1 MTEREVLREFYNLQT
16 CSPRRQQKIK
26 LFINKA
32 REIIK
37 KDLTKLKLTDITL
50 LLRELN
56 QSDYALWT
64 KNDFKKI
71 FKSFLKWK
79 YKKEFLE
86 WNDDKNFRE
95 GFKGVSKSKAINRR
109 KINKNTLIK
118 PEELEILLRASKSL
132 KWKALLTL
140 LYESAFRPCE
150 IVNLRWSDLNFD
162 DARNICSV
170 KTTSPKT
177 KNFREIPV
185 QDCIVH
191 LKRWREEFEFPNRTD
206 IDFVFPNDKNR
217 EKHLSENSIP
227 ILLKRLCRRAGIRS
241 IYPYLF
247 RHSRIYF
254 IQKKLGSRI
263 SSKYAGHSLETSE
276 IYDHLDCDD
285 VEEAMLENV
294 YTTKELNPQQ
304 KQDYEKKLKELK
316 NQILEI
322 QKAAEN
328 LNEIEIKNKKS
339 FEKRLKELEARIQS
353 SPNSK

>member
-1 MTEREVLREFYNLQT
+1 MTEKEVLREFYNLQT
-16 CSPRRQQKIK
+16 CSSKRLQKIK
-26 LFINKA
+26 NVMSKS
-32 REIIK
+32 RSIIK
-37 KDLTKLKLTDITL
+37 KDLTKLKLIDITL

-71 FKSFLKWK
+71 FKSFLKYF

-86 WNDDKNFRE
+86 WNDDKNFKE
-95 GFKGVSKSKAINRR
+95 GFKGVSKTKAFNKI

-118 PEELEILLRASKSL
+118 PQELEILLRASKSL

-162 DARNICSV
+162 DARNLCSV
-170 KTTSPKT
+170 RTTSPKT

-191 LKRWREEFEFPNRTD
+191 LKRWSEEFEYPNRTEK
-206 IDFVFPNDKNR
+206 DFVFPNDKNR
-217 EKHLSENSIP
+217 EKHLSENSIT
-227 ILLKRLCRRAGIRS
+227 ILIKRLCKRAGIRE

-254 IQKKLGSRI
+254 IQKRLGARI

-276 IYDHLDCDD
+276 IYNHLDCDD
-285 VEEAMLENV
+285 VEEAMLKDI
-294 YTTKELNPQQ
+294 YTTKELTQQQ
-304 KQDYEKKLKELK
+304 KQDYEKELERLKQRNSLIEKNFEKLKKIVELQSHTLK
-316 NQILEI
+316 RVV
-322 QKAAEN
+322 
-328 LNEIEIKNKKS
+328 NK
-339 FEKRLKELEARIQS
+339 R
-353 SPNSK
+353 